1 MNKQKIVYIHG
12 FGGSPFTQTVGFLNL
27 YYPDYEWCALEVD
40 HHAGA
45 SIKKINDFAKE
56 NDVKA
61 MIGTSLGGFYVL
73 CSDFRSEAC
82 NKPRYRAYEVV
93 EKECRHSA
101 ISCPQK
107 RWRHLVQVHDAG
119 FV

>member
-1 MNKQKIVYIHG
+1 MLKKKIVYIHG

-56 NDVKA
+56 NDVFA

-73 CSDFRSEAC
+73 CSDF
-82 NKPRYRAYEVV
+82 NGPK
-93 EKECRHSA
+93 
-101 ISCPQK
+101 
-107 RWRHLVQVHDAG
+107 LVINPVIEPMKSLKKSVGTVQYHAR
-119 FV
+119 

>member
-1 MNKQKIVYIHG
+1 MDITFLPLVISTEAKRNGEISYNKGEISNNMEKKKIVYIHG

-56 NDVKA
+56 NEVFA
-61 MIGTSLGGFYVL
+61 MMGTSLGGFYVL
-73 CSDFRSEAC
+73 CS
-82 NKPRYRAYEVV
+82 
-93 EKECRHSA
+93 
-101 ISCPQK
+101 
-107 RWRHLVQVHDAG
+107 
-119 FV
+119 